1 MDSLRAMSINQLR
14 RRKSA
19 LPLFA
24 LLFLHC
30 FQIRAQSY
38 DLREFSTRDLSDAKS
53 PSPNWQIVGE
63 VSGGYNTPTVNTKP
77 GTGILFDNYSKDY
90 QYKTSAD
97 LVSNFEHGD
106 IYLELDFLLP
116 KGSNSGIY
124 LQGRYEIQLYDTWAS
139 TTPKQGDCG
148 GIYQRWI
155 EAEKRGYEGHAPRI
169 NACLAPGTWQH
180 LEIKFAAPKFDASGK
195 KIRHAVVEKVV
206 LNGVTIHENVTLLG
220 VTRGAISESEAAS
233 GPLRIQGDHGQVAFR
248 NIKYA
253 LLNDIKV
260 STSDIQYEY
269 YEGQFEEF
277 TDAKP
282 EKLTRKGTTSIIDF
296 QLADNPNKAI
306 LIFTGKVNLPET
318 AEYLWSTQQYGLAK
332 LEVDGKEV
340 VKTNWQAD
348 LKHNTGKVQLTAGE
362 HQFKLYYLKN
372 FNWRPSAL
380 GLNVQKANA
389 KPVAL
394 HALRSL
400 PDPEPAPLIALNA
413 GKEPE
418 LLRCYYEFTDRKRTH
433 VVAVGDPNG
442 VHYAYDL
449 NQGAILDLWKG
460 PFVNATEM
468 WYERGEPQIAMPLGP
483 KVRSS
488 GVGAFAPSNLI
499 ADSLDTENTLQFK
512 QYRLDSK
519 GYPTFTYL
527 LKGKS
532 VSDAI
537 RPMEDRKGLKR
548 SLILGAAL
556 ADGFLIR
563 LAQGKTIEALGD
575 NLYAID
581 QKYYVQLPPDYVAN
595 VQSGNGMKVLLL
607 KSSPNPV
614 QIDYFIIF

>member
-1 MDSLRAMSINQLR
+1 LDGTTTMSINQMCR
-14 RRKSA
+14 RNKHFG
-19 LPLFA
+19 LFA
-24 LLFLHC
+24 FLLLCCEF
-30 FQIRAQSY
+30 IGAQAY
-38 DLREFSTRDLSDAKS
+38 DLREFSTRDLADLKS

-63 VSGGYNTPTVNTKP
+63 VSGGYSTPTVSIKP
-77 GTGILFDNYSKDY
+77 GTGILLNNYNKDY

-97 LVSNFEHGD
+97 LISNFEHGD

-124 LQGRYEIQLYDTWAS
+124 LQGRYEIQLYDTWA
-139 TTPKQGDCG
+139 TVTPKQGDCG
-148 GIYQRWI
+148 GIYQRWV

-180 LEIKFAAPKFDASGK
+180 MEIKFSAPKFDASGK
-195 KIRHAVVEKVV
+195 KIRHAVMEKVI

-220 VTRGAISESEAAS
+220 VTRGAMSENEVAS

-260 STSDIQYEY
+260 SASDIQYEY
-269 YEGQFEEF
+269 YEGQFEQFSE
-277 TDAKP
+277 AKP
-282 EKLTRKGTTSIIDF
+282 EKLTRKGVTPIIDF

-306 LIFTGKVNLPET
+306 LIFSGKVNLPET

-332 LEVDGKEV
+332 LEVDGNEV
-340 VKTNWQAD
+340 VKTNWQHD
-348 LKHNTGKVQLTAGE
+348 LRPNTGKVNLTAGE

-400 PDPEPAPLIALNA
+400 PDPEPTPLIALNPN
-413 GKEPE
+413 KEPE

-433 VVAVGDPNG
+433 VIAVGDPGG

-460 PFVNATEM
+460 PFANATEM
-468 WYERGEPQIAMPLGP
+468 WYERGEPQIAMPMGA

-488 GVGAFAPSNLI
+488 GVGAFAANNVI
-499 ADSLDTENTLQFK
+499 ADSLDTENTLLFK

-548 SLILGAAL
+548 SLVLGAAL
-556 ADGFLIR
+556 SDGLVCR
-563 LAQGKTIEALGD
+563 LAQGKSIEALGE
-575 NLYAID
+575 NLYAVD
-581 QKYYVQLPPDYVAN
+581 QKYYVQLPAGYVAN
-595 VQSGNGMKVLLL
+595 IQSGNGMKVLVLQ
-607 KSSPNPV
+607 SSPSPL